1 MKVNKNVGATGQ
13 SDLKNSGKNNNEVI
27 YKVHNR
33 EQLDAL
39 WISIQQLWTKNIN
52 LKTKLIAWIEDIKIK
67 STSLL
72 MTSFSI
78 SSGTIMLEES

>member
-27 YKVHNR
+27 YKVHNG

-39 WISIQQLWTKNIN
+39 SISIQQLWTKNIN
-52 LKTKLIAWIEDIKIK
+52 LKIKLIAIEDIKIK

>member
-27 YKVHNR
+27 YKVHSR

-39 WISIQQLWTKNIN
+39 WISIQQLWTKNII
-52 LKTKLIAWIEDIKIK
+52 LKTKLIA
-67 STSLL
+67 
-72 MTSFSI
+72 
-78 SSGTIMLEES
+78 

>member
-27 YKVHNR
+27 YKVHNG

-52 LKTKLIAWIEDIKIK
+52 LKTKLIA
-67 STSLL
+67 
-72 MTSFSI
+72 
-78 SSGTIMLEES
+78 

>member
-39 WISIQQLWTKNIN
+39 SISIQQL
-52 LKTKLIAWIEDIKIK
+52 
-67 STSLL
+67 
-72 MTSFSI
+72 
-78 SSGTIMLEES
+78 

>member
-27 YKVHNR
+27 YKVHNG

-39 WISIQQLWTKNIN
+39 SISIQQLGTKNIN
-52 LKTKLIAWIEDIKIK
+52 LKTKLIA
-67 STSLL
+67 
-72 MTSFSI
+72 
-78 SSGTIMLEES
+78 

>member
-1 MKVNKNVGATGQ
+1 MQQVRAIW
-13 SDLKNSGKNNNEVI
+13 KNSSKNNNEVI

>member
-13 SDLKNSGKNNNEVI
+13 SDLKNRGKNNNEVI

-39 WISIQQLWTKNIN
+39 SISIQQLWTKTIN
-52 LKTKLIAWIEDIKIK
+52 LKTKLIA
-67 STSLL
+67 
-72 MTSFSI
+72 
-78 SSGTIMLEES
+78 

>member
-1 MKVNKNVGATGQ
+1 MKVNKNLGATGQ

-39 WISIQQLWTKNIN
+39 WINIQQLWTKKN
-52 LKTKLIAWIEDIKIK
+52 
-67 STSLL
+67 
-72 MTSFSI
+72 
-78 SSGTIMLEES
+78 

>member
-13 SDLKNSGKNNNEVI
+13 SNLKNSGKNNNEVI

-39 WISIQQLWTKNIN
+39 SISIQQLWTKTIN
-52 LKTKLIAWIEDIKIK
+52 LKTKLIA
-67 STSLL
+67 
-72 MTSFSI
+72 
-78 SSGTIMLEES
+78 

>member
-13 SDLKNSGKNNNEVI
+13 SNLKNSGKNNNEVI

-39 WISIQQLWTKNIN
+39 SISIQQLWTKIIN
-52 LKTKLIAWIEDIKIK
+52 LKTKLIA
-67 STSLL
+67 
-72 MTSFSI
+72 
-78 SSGTIMLEES
+78 

>member
-39 WISIQQLWTKNIN
+39 SISIQQLWTKTIN
-52 LKTKLIAWIEDIKIK
+52 LKTKLIA
-67 STSLL
+67 
-72 MTSFSI
+72 
-78 SSGTIMLEES
+78 

>member
-13 SDLKNSGKNNNEVI
+13 SNLKNSGKNNNEVI

-39 WISIQQLWTKNIN
+39 SISIQQLWTKNIN
-52 LKTKLIAWIEDIKIK
+52 LKIKLIAIEDIKIK

>member
-13 SDLKNSGKNNNEVI
+13 SDLKNRGKNNNEVI

-39 WISIQQLWTKNIN
+39 SISIQQL
-52 LKTKLIAWIEDIKIK
+52 
-67 STSLL
+67 
-72 MTSFSI
+72 
-78 SSGTIMLEES
+78 

>member
-13 SDLKNSGKNNNEVI
+13 SNLKHSGKNNNEVI

-39 WISIQQLWTKNIN
+39 SISIQQLWTKTIN
-52 LKTKLIAWIEDIKIK
+52 LKTKLIA
-67 STSLL
+67 
-72 MTSFSI
+72 
-78 SSGTIMLEES
+78 

>member
-27 YKVHNR
+27 YKVHNG

-39 WISIQQLWTKNIN
+39 SINIQQLWTKNIN
-52 LKTKLIAWIEDIKIK
+52 LKTKLIA
-67 STSLL
+67 
-72 MTSFSI
+72 
-78 SSGTIMLEES
+78 

>member
-13 SDLKNSGKNNNEVI
+13 SNLKNSGKNNNEVI

-52 LKTKLIAWIEDIKIK
+52 LKTKLIA
-67 STSLL
+67 
-72 MTSFSI
+72 
-78 SSGTIMLEES
+78 

>member
-39 WISIQQLWTKNIN
+39 SINIQQLWTKNIN
-52 LKTKLIAWIEDIKIK
+52 LKTKLIA
-67 STSLL
+67 
-72 MTSFSI
+72 
-78 SSGTIMLEES
+78 

>member
-1 MKVNKNVGATGQ
+1 MQQVRVIW
-13 SDLKNSGKNNNEVI
+13 KNSGKNNNEVI

-39 WISIQQLWTKNIN
+39 SISIQQLWTKNIN

>member
-27 YKVHNR
+27 YKVHNG

-39 WISIQQLWTKNIN
+39 WISIQQ
-52 LKTKLIAWIEDIKIK
+52 
-67 STSLL
+67 
-72 MTSFSI
+72 
-78 SSGTIMLEES
+78 